1 MGELIAVPGC
11 VHVETGEG
19 WNRFEFEGCVT
30 LQLNLIENIK
40 GYGNTLQ
47 SCSSRVETIP
57 IESFLPRSEKC

>member
-30 LQLNLIENIK
+30 LQLNPIENVK
-40 GYGNTLQ
+40 GYGNILQ
-47 SCSSRVETIP
+47 SFSSRVETIP
-57 IESFLPRSEKC
+57 IESSRPRSEKC